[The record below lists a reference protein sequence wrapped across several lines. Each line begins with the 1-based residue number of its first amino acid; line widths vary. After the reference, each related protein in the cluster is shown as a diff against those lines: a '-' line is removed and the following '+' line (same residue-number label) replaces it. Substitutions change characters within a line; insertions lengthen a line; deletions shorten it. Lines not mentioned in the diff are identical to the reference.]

1 MNEPAFNAVSPAST
15 FGEWAAPAKVE
26 SASKARAEAGS
37 EAKNRSLQG
46 LRGFAALLVLL
57 FHVQMMGA
65 KGEFWAPLSQSSW
78 FMETGPIAVRLFFF
92 ISGYLIVGSLWRNGD
107 VKRFFV
113 NRVLRIYPLFGL
125 LHLIMFSVG
134 PFANYEWA
142 GGVPGDSMG
151 RLLHDPLAWL
161 GHFFSNLFFLPGFF
175 ALPITQ
181 QNSWSLAYEGLFYI
195 VAGLMFVAYS
205 RMQSSR
211 LAQVAWWL
219 GWVGVAGMCMIDRE
233 WCFFVMGV
241 AVWWWQ
247 RNGKLEI
254 RSFGP
259 LDIIALAT
267 GFVLFAQREWVASAI
282 VLTVFF
288 IFVVIQ
294 KGWSAPIL
302 GSGPMN
308 FFGKISYSLYLT
320 HPFALEVL
328 RRSLHH
334 GDAHGALVQGAP
346 WLFWIVGPA
355 AAIVVAWCSY
365 VVVEKHLT
373 RWLSGL
379 INTR

>member
-1 MNEPAFNAVSPAST
+1 MRSTQASYL
-15 FGEWAAPAKVE
+15 E
-26 SASKARAEAGS
+26 R
-37 EAKNRSLQG
+37 LDH
-46 LRGFAALLVLL
+46 LRLLAAALVVCFHWFHRFVPDLRPDNPLL
-57 FHVQMMGA
+57 SLIDEGHTGI
-65 KGEFWAPLSQSSW
+65 GL
-78 FMETGPIAVRLFFF
+78 FMV
-92 ISGYLIVGSLWRNGD
+92 ISGFIFTAITHGARIDYTGFLR
-107 VKRFFV
+107 

-134 PFANYEWA
+134 PFANYEWV